1 MRPVI
6 LSGLSAVAICVALA
20 SGVQATTIGSQGFVD
35 INAPAADGSPTG
47 NLNTAT
53 TFSIGLFVSTT
64 SHTGVFT
71 GMPTQLFPAFS
82 FNLTN
87 PTSLIFGNSVFGTFA
102 STAITVVTS
111 LPGFLNISVL
121 GNWTPGTF
129 GGVTGG
135 PFGSTLTFTF
145 TQDPVHRGPISA
157 AATFSILPAVIPEP
171 PSIVMGL
178 TGLAAGVL
186 IYQLRRRRR
195 VTSALA

>member
-6 LSGLSAVAICVALA
+6 FFGLSTVAICLALA
-20 SGVQATTIGSQGFVD
+20 SGVQATTMGAQAFVD
-35 INAPAADGSPTG
+35 IGSPTANGSPTG
-47 NLNTAT
+47 NINTAT
-53 TFSIGLFVSTT
+53 TFSIGTFVSTT
-64 SHTGVFT
+64 SQTGVFT
-71 GMPTQLFPAFS
+71 GMPTQFFPSFS
-82 FNLTN
+82 FNITN

-102 STAITVVTS
+102 STAITVVENV
-111 LPGFLNISVL
+111 PGFLNISVL

-135 PFGSTLTFTF
+135 PFGSILAFTF
-145 TQDPVHRGPISA
+145 TQDPAHRGPISA

-186 IYQLRRRRR
+186 IYRLRRRRR